1 MVLKARSATRVSAAE
16 AALERRADQDLAHRS
31 RVSSMAQVFCVAL
44 LGLGGDYYRD
54 LPVAFS
60 LLAVWMVAFTVMRIR
75 LTLRKPE
82 EAGDRGDFKMLLHA
96 NVIGTAIGWGAF
108 FGLAVYHYPVG
119 SWNSNFALLLMLGI
133 GSGSIATLIS
143 HYDLLRLNLLA
154 YSLPVIV
161 MLVIDSGQRGIV
173 LAGGILAYSLFMI
186 WQGRNLNHCYWAGL
200 HDHALIQVKVQELEQ
215 ARLEAERANRAKS
228 EFLANMSHELRTP
241 MNGILGMTG
250 LTLDTELT
258 ADQRD
263 YLEMVQTSGNA
274 LLRLLNEVL
283 DLSRI
288 EAGHLEL
295 FEDPFDLQALMD
307 EVRRMFAVQVHQR
320 GLELS
325 FRVAPGVPRMLIGD
339 EGRLRQVLINLVGNA
354 IKFTTQGGIYVDA
367 KLSAADS
374 QADAEALMVEF
385 AVRDTGLGIPVEM
398 QDAVFH
404 SFVQVDGSLRRQH
417 GGAGLGLAICS
428 KLVELMGGSIT
439 LDSTPENGS
448 TFRFSARLRRVTSG
462 AAEASSQI
470 PISA

>member
-1 MVLKARSATRVSAAE
+1 MAR
-16 AALERRADQDLAHRS
+16 RS
-31 RVSSMAQVFCVAL
+31 RVSSVGQVFCVAL
-44 LGLGGDYYRD
+44 LSLGGDYYRD
-54 LPVAFS
+54 LPLPFS
-60 LLAVWMVAFTVMRIR
+60 LLAVWMVLFTLLRFR
-75 LTLRKPE
+75 LTLRMPDGMALSRE
-82 EAGDRGDFKMLLHA
+82 FKLLLHA
-96 NVIGTAIGWGAF
+96 NVIGTAVGWGAF
-108 FGLAVYHYPVG
+108 FGLVVYHYPVG

-143 HYDLLRLNLLA
+143 HYDLLRLNLLV

-161 MLVIDSGQRGIV
+161 MLVLDSGQRGIV
-173 LAGGILAYSLFMI
+173 LACGIFAYSLFMI

-200 HDHALIQVKVQELEQ
+200 HDHALIQVKVEELEQ

-295 FEDPFDLQALMD
+295 FEEPFDLHLVLD
-307 EVRRMFAVQVHQR
+307 DVRRMFAVQVHQR
-320 GLELS
+320 GLEFS
-325 FRVAPGVPRMLIGD
+325 FKTAPDVPRMVVGD
-339 EGRLRQVLINLVGNA
+339 AGRLRQVLINLVGNA
-354 IKFTTQGGIYVDA
+354 TKFTTQGGIYVEA
-367 KLSAADS
+367 SRSGTADP
-374 QADAEALMVEF
+374 ADHGVAVVQF
-385 AVRDTGLGIPVEM
+385 AVRDTGLGIPPEM

-428 KLVELMGGSIT
+428 KLVDLMGGTIT
-439 LDSTPENGS
+439 LESTPQSGS
-448 TFRFSARLRRVTSG
+448 TFRFSARLRLAASCMEDPG
-462 AAEASSQI
+462 ARL

>member
-1 MVLKARSATRVSAAE
+1 MEL
-16 AALERRADQDLAHRS
+16 RADQDLAHRS
-31 RVSSMAQVFCVAL
+31 RVSSVAQVFCVAL

-54 LPVAFS
+54 LPVSFS
-60 LLAVWMVAFTVMRIR
+60 LLAVWMLAFMLMRIR
-75 LTLRKPE
+75 LTLRRPDATASYSE
-82 EAGDRGDFKMLLHA
+82 FQLLLQA
-96 NVIGTAIGWGAF
+96 NVVGTACGWGAF
-108 FGLAVYHYPVG
+108 FGLAVYSYPVG
-119 SWNSNFALLLMLGI
+119 SWNSNFALLMMLGI

-143 HYDLLRLNLLA
+143 HYDLLRLNLVA
-154 YSLPVIV
+154 YSLPVIL
-161 MLVIDSGQRGIV
+161 MLVLDSGQRGIV
-173 LAGGILAYSLFMI
+173 LACGILAYSLFMI
-186 WQGRNLNHCYWAGL
+186 WQGRNLNRCYWAGL
-200 HDHALIQVKVQELEQ
+200 HDHALLKVKVQELEQ

-295 FEDPFDLQALMD
+295 FEDAFELPVLVD
-307 EVRRMFAVQVHQR
+307 EVRRMFAVQAHQR
-320 GLELS
+320 GLE
-325 FRVAPGVPRMLIGD
+325 FHFKIGPDVPRMLIGD
-339 EGRLRQVLINLVGNA
+339 AGRLRQVLINLIGNA
-354 IKFTTQGGIYVDA
+354 LKFTAQGGIFVDVVMTDA
-367 KLSAADS
+367 DGQTAAD
-374 QADAEALMVEF
+374 ALTVEF
-385 AVRDTGLGIPVEM
+385 SVRDTGLGIPLEM
-398 QDAVFH
+398 QDAVFR

-428 KLVELMGGSIT
+428 KLVELMGGTIT
-439 LDSTPENGS
+439 LDSTPQTGS
-448 TFRFSARLRRVTSG
+448 TFRFSAKLRRVASG
-462 AAEASSQI
+462 AAEASVQM

>member
-1 MVLKARSATRVSAAE
+1 MVPKAKSAICLSAAE
-16 AALERRADQDLAHRS
+16 AAMERRADQDLARRS
-31 RVSSMAQVFCVAL
+31 RVSSAAQVFCVAL
-44 LGLGGDYYRD
+44 LALGGDYYRD
-54 LPVAFS
+54 LPVAFPVLS
-60 LLAVWMVAFTVMRIR
+60 VWMVAFTLMRLR
-75 LTLRKPE
+75 LTLRVPE
-82 EAGDRGDFKMLLHA
+82 DAAVSNQFKFLLRA
-96 NVIGTAIGWGAF
+96 NVIGTALGWGAF
-108 FGLAVYHYPVG
+108 FGLVVRHYPVG

-143 HYDLLRLNLLA
+143 HYDLLRLNLLV
-154 YSLPVIV
+154 YSLPVIG
-161 MLVIDSGQRGIV
+161 MLVLDPGPRGIV
-173 LAGGILAYSLFMI
+173 LASGIFAYTMFMI

-200 HDHALIQVKVQELEQ
+200 HDHALIQVKVLELEE

-295 FEDPFDLQALMD
+295 FEEPFDLHLVME

-320 GLELS
+320 GLEFS
-325 FRVAPGVPRMLIGD
+325 FKIGPDVPRMAVGD
-339 EGRLRQVLINLVGNA
+339 AGRLRQVLINLVGNA
-354 IKFTTQGGIYVDA
+354 AKFTTHGGIYVEAALNGPSPAGNDA
-367 KLSAADS
+367 LTV
-374 QADAEALMVEF
+374 QFV
-385 AVRDTGLGIPVEM
+385 VRDTGLGIPVEM

-428 KLVELMGGSIT
+428 KLVELMGGRIT
-439 LDSTPENGS
+439 LDSTPHSGS
-448 TFRFSARLRRVTSG
+448 TFRFSARLGRV
-462 AAEASSQI
+462 ASAVETATARM

>member
-1 MVLKARSATRVSAAE
+1 M
-16 AALERRADQDLAHRS
+16 
-31 RVSSMAQVFCVAL
+31 
-44 LGLGGDYYRD
+44 
-54 LPVAFS
+54 
-60 LLAVWMVAFTVMRIR
+60 LLAVWMVAFTLMRIR
-75 LTLRKPE
+75 LTLRRAE
-82 EAGDRGDFKMLLHA
+82 EAASNNDFKRLLHA
-96 NVIGTAIGWGAF
+96 NVVGTACGWGAF
-108 FGLAVYHYPVG
+108 FGLVVYYYPVG

-154 YSLPVIV
+154 YSLPVIL
-161 MLVIDSGQRGIV
+161 MLVLDSGQRGIV
-173 LAGGILAYSLFMI
+173 LACGIFAYSLFMI

-200 HDHALIQVKVQELEQ
+200 HDHALLKVKVQELEQ

-295 FEDPFDLQALMD
+295 FDEVFDLHVLMD
-307 EVRRMFAVQVHQR
+307 ELRRLFAVQARQR
-320 GLELS
+320 GLD
-325 FRVAPGVPRMLIGD
+325 FHCTIGPDVPHMLLGD
-339 EGRLRQVLINLVGNA
+339 AGRLRQVLINLLGNA
-354 IKFTTQGGIYVDA
+354 LKFTTQGGIFVEAVMVDA
-367 KLSAADS
+367 GTHTD
-374 QADAEALMVEF
+374 ADALRIQF
-385 AVRDTGLGIPVEM
+385 SVRDTGLGIPVEM
-398 QDAVFH
+398 QDAVFR

-428 KLVELMGGSIT
+428 KLVELMGGTIT
-439 LDSTPENGS
+439 LDSTPQTGS
-448 TFRFSARLRRVTSG
+448 TFRFSAKLRRVTSG
-462 AAEASSQI
+462 AVEASAQM

>member
-1 MVLKARSATRVSAAE
+1 
-16 AALERRADQDLAHRS
+16 
-31 RVSSMAQVFCVAL
+31 MAQVFCVSL

-54 LPVAFS
+54 LPVPFS
-60 LLAVWMVAFTVMRIR
+60 LLAVWMVVFTLLRIR
-75 LTLRKPE
+75 LTLRMPE
-82 EAGDRGDFKMLLHA
+82 GVALSREFKLLLYT
-96 NVIGTAIGWGAF
+96 NVIGTAVGWGAF

-143 HYDLLRLNLLA
+143 HYDLLRLNLLV
-154 YSLPVIV
+154 YSLPVIG
-161 MLVIDSGQRGIV
+161 MLVFDSGQRGIV
-173 LAGGILAYSLFMI
+173 LACGIFAYTLFMI

-200 HDHALIQVKVQELEQ
+200 HDHALIQVKVEELEQ

-295 FEDPFDLQALMD
+295 FEEPFDLHLVME

-320 GLELS
+320 GLEFS
-325 FRVAPGVPRMLIGD
+325 FKIGADVPLMVEGD
-339 EGRLRQVLINLVGNA
+339 AGRLRQVLINLVGNA
-354 IKFTTQGGIYVDA
+354 TKFTTQGGIYVEAALCGTPDPANRDA
-367 KLSAADS
+367 LI
-374 QADAEALMVEF
+374 VEF
-385 AVRDTGLGIPVEM
+385 VVRDTGLGIPPEM

-428 KLVELMGGSIT
+428 KLVELMGGKIT
-439 LDSTPENGS
+439 LESTPQYGS
-448 TFRFSARLRRVTSG
+448 TFRFSARLRRVAS
-462 AAEASSQI
+462 AAETATARM

>member
-1 MVLKARSATRVSAAE
+1 M
-16 AALERRADQDLAHRS
+16 
-31 RVSSMAQVFCVAL
+31 
-44 LGLGGDYYRD
+44 GGDYYRD

-60 LLAVWMVAFTVMRIR
+60 ILAVWMVVFTLLRLR
-75 LTLRKPE
+75 LTL
-82 EAGDRGDFKMLLHA
+82 KMRDDATVRDSFRVLLHA
-96 NVIGTAIGWGAF
+96 NVIGTAVGWGAF
-108 FGLAVYHYPVG
+108 FGLVVHHYPVG

-143 HYDLLRLNLLA
+143 HYDLLRLNLLV
-154 YSLPVIV
+154 YSLPVIAT
-161 MLVIDSGQRGIV
+161 LALDPGSRGIV
-173 LAGGILAYSLFMI
+173 LACGIFAYTLFMI

-200 HDHALIQVKVQELEQ
+200 HDHALIQVKVEELEQ

-295 FEDPFDLQALMD
+295 FEEPFDLHLVME

-320 GLELS
+320 GLD
-325 FRVAPGVPRMLIGD
+325 FRFKIGPDVPRMVVGD
-339 EGRLRQVLINLVGNA
+339 AGRLRQVLINLVGNA
-354 IKFTTQGGIYVDA
+354 VKFTTQGGIYV
-367 KLSAADS
+367 
-374 QADAEALMVEF
+374 EAGMNFTEEPIDHESLTVQF
-385 AVRDTGLGIPVEM
+385 LVRDTGLGIPAEM

-428 KLVELMGGSIT
+428 KLVELMGGKIM
-439 LDSTPENGS
+439 LESTPQTGS
-448 TFRFSARLRRVTSG
+448 TFRFNARLRRVTSG
-462 AAEASSQI
+462 KLEATARM